1 MNIKPDFLKKIYKY
15 LNEFIKKFKVYSAAN
30 NLDIK
35 LEKYL
40 NYKNGFYIE
49 IGANDGIEQSNTL
62 FLEKKYN
69 WNGMLIEPSEKFEK
83 LIKNRK
89 NKNFFYNEA
98 CCSFSNRNKKI
109 KFLNLNL
116 MTIALNLSQN
126 INIKKHIYAGKKREK
141 NNYIFYKKGIP
152 LNDLLILSKAPKIVD
167 FFSLDVEGSE
177 LEVLNGI
184 DFNKYKFKFLIV
196 ENTNIKK
203 VKNFLSK
210 KNYYIVKKFDGDYL
224 FSPKGSF

>member
-1 MNIKPDFLKKIYKY
+1 MNFKINFLKKIYKFF
-15 LNEFIKKFKVYSAAN
+15 NEFLKQFKVYSAAN
-30 NLDIK
+30 NLDKK

-69 WNGMLIEPSEKFEK
+69 WTGMLIEPSEKFEK

-126 INIKKHIYAGKKREK
+126 INIKKHIYYGKKREK
-141 NNYIFYKKGIP
+141 NNYIFYKQGTP
-152 LNDLLILSKAPKIVD
+152 LNNLLISSNAPKIID

-177 LEVLNGI
+177 LEVLKGI
-184 DFNKYKFKFLIV
+184 DFNKYKFKFILV
-196 ENTNIKK
+196 EDTNIKK

-210 KNYYIVKKFDGDYL
+210 KNYCLVKKFDGDYL
-224 FSPKGSF
+224 FSPRGSY